1 MPPRGTNTT
10 ARCWSASGVSSGWN
24 ERRNGARDNFRFE
37 NCPWHHF
44 FHSSDGEADAI
55 AAEDVGVVGARGE
68 AVGEYDSKPALAPHR
83 SQRFEHLACGLGEG
97 IEGRGHILVG
107 ERDLAAVANE
117 RDP

>member
-55 AAEDVGVVGARGE
+55 AAQDVGVVGARGE
-68 AVGEYDSKPALAPHR
+68 AAGGDGAKAALAPHPR
-83 SQRFEHLACGLGEG
+83 PRLEHLAGRFGEG
-97 IEGRGHILVG
+97 V
-107 ERDLAAVANE
+107 
-117 RDP
+117 